1 MVCERA
7 KDNLY
12 FVVRWLVIVYAI
24 TGILLASYAFK
35 ECRTT
40 KATYSNIDSLK
51 SVIDSLNEVKDN
63 VIFEREIKLQTVVK
77 YRERRLKDTLW
88 NTLHD
93 TVKIAE
99 LVNECDS
106 CYKLL
111 QYDSMVFVQYENIV
125 NVQGLVIDEQ
135 SKVIDSMA
143 KANKK
148 ALRSARLWKVIAGG
162 LAVSVFLK

>member
-12 FVVRWLVIVYAI
+12 FVVRWLVWIYAI

-40 KATYSNIDSLK
+40 KPSNIDSLK
-51 SVIDSLNEVKDN
+51 SVIDSLTEVKDN
-63 VIFEREIKLQTVVK
+63 VIFEREVKLQTVIR

-125 NVQGLVIDEQ
+125 NVQGLVIEEQ
-135 SKVIDSMA
+135 GKVIDSLQR
-143 KANKK
+143 ANKK

-162 LAVSVFLK
+162 LAVGLIVR

>member
-1 MVCERA
+1 
-7 KDNLY
+7 
-12 FVVRWLVIVYAI
+12 VRWLVIVYAI

-40 KATYSNIDSLK
+40 KHTTSNIDSLR
-51 SVIDSLNEVKDN
+51 SVIDSLTEVKDN
-63 VIFEREIKLQTVVK
+63 VIFEREVKLQTVIR

-88 NTLHD
+88 KELHD

-135 SKVIDSMA
+135 GKVIDSMA
-143 KANKK
+143 RANKK
-148 ALRSARLWKVIAGG
+148 ALRSARLWKVVSGG
-162 LAVSVFLK
+162 LLVAFLVR

>member
-1 MVCERA
+1 MVCKRA
-7 KDNLY
+7 KDKLY
-12 FVVRWLVIVYAI
+12 FVVRWLVWIYAI

-40 KATYSNIDSLK
+40 KPSNIDSLI
-51 SVIDSLNEVKDN
+51 SVIDSLTEIKDN
-63 VIFEREIKLQTVVK
+63 VIFEREVKLQTVVK

-106 CYKLL
+106 CFKLL

-135 SKVIDSMA
+135 GKVIDSLQR
-143 KANKK
+143 ANKK

-162 LAVSVFLK
+162 LAVGVIVR